1 MPEFA
6 PLGQPK
12 QGVPAARLRKTPR
25 LRELRALL
33 LLIAVL
39 GAHFPARSQALTVP
53 AIGLLQGLRPEV
65 VSSTVMR
72 FHDGVATDALGTTQ
86 IAVTRFRDTHAY
98 LEVDLA
104 RVGLNGRDTGSFE
117 EGHFFF
123 YLMRSLRDDAVGI
136 VASRAESYGG
146 VTQPPGGPWM
156 MRKLPY
162 GHPYRGE
169 FGGFAPVHV
178 DAWPHPTVIFTD
190 SEYSAPWM
198 ALLSGGAHDW
208 EDVDVSR
215 WIPGNARLG
224 HFVFETRDG
233 GHRAPGACFVRSYG
247 GQEVGLLV
255 GESMPR
261 TPSALFSAAVRIS
274 SAQRLQYRCSRG
286 SRLSIQVRGF
296 SLTEA
301 P

>member
-1 MPEFA
+1 MPRF
-6 PLGQPK
+6 
-12 QGVPAARLRKTPR
+12 ARL
-25 LRELRALL
+25 AVLL
-33 LLIAVL
+33 LLIA
-39 GAHFPARSQALTVP
+39 ATATPFPARSQALTVP

-104 RVGLNGRDTGSFE
+104 HVGLNGRDTDSFE
-117 EGHFFF
+117 EGHYFF
-123 YLMRSLRDDAVGI
+123 YLMRSLRDNAVGI
-136 VASRAESYGG
+136 VASRADAYGG
-146 VTQPPGGPWM
+146 VTQPPGGPWV

-162 GHPYRGE
+162 GHPYRAE

-190 SEYSAPWM
+190 SEYSGTWM
-198 ALLSGGAHDW
+198 ALLAGGAQDW

-215 WIPGNARLG
+215 WIPSNARLG
-224 HFVFETRDG
+224 HFIFETRDA

-247 GQEVGLLV
+247 GQPVGLLV

-261 TPSALFSAAVRIS
+261 APSALLSAAVRIS

-286 SRLSIQVRGF
+286 SRLLIQVRGF
-296 SLTEA
+296 SITEA